1 MPEQIEHFIHGAP
14 ARLTRFRTVLP
25 DGVEVHATP
34 GGLILRQTLA
44 AGLDIDS
51 AAARIEAIA
60 VAQGVEYDGWGR
72 TLEEADLQGGLDL
85 QSRTFTARTGVKAG
99 QGFALPLPDGR
110 FGHAIHLGSDKQGYL
125 LVDVSALV
133 TDRPASPDA
142 LQRAPRRYRQP
153 ILVRHTGFAALPLA
167 AQAPLAGLPLEIAF
181 RDGIGWPDPDAVA
194 QLVKRF
200 AVAQAD
206 TPQGWYALLGAMAR
220 SGERLPGIEGF
231 CLVTARVGRTGAL
244 KLTWDHTPVQSADG
258 ANRPMPWQ
266 ASKMDDVISALAG
279 GPDLIEMTDAV
290 T

>member
-1 MPEQIEHFIHGAP
+1 MPQQIEHFIHGA
-14 ARLTRFRTVLP
+14 LTQLKRFRTALP
-25 DGVEVHATP
+25 NEVEVQPTP

-51 AAARIEAIA
+51 AITRIEAIA
-60 VAQGVEYDGWGR
+60 VAHGVEHDGSGR
-72 TLEEADLQGGLDL
+72 PLEEADLQGGLDL
-85 QSRTFTARTGVKAG
+85 QTRTFTSRTGVKAG
-99 QGFALPLPDGR
+99 QGFAVLLPDGR
-110 FGHAIHLGSDKQGYL
+110 FGHAIHLGSDKQGHL
-125 LVDVSALV
+125 LVDVSTLV
-133 TDRPASPDA
+133 TDRPARPDDLRA
-142 LQRAPRRYRQP
+142 APRRYRQP
-153 ILVRHTGFAALPLA
+153 ILVWHTGFAALPLA
-167 AQAPLAGLPLEIAF
+167 AQAQVARLPVEIAL

-194 QLVKRF
+194 QLERRF
-200 AVAQAD
+200 AVED
-206 TPQGWYALLGAMAR
+206 TDSPQGWYALLGIMAR

-279 GPDLIEMTDAV
+279 GPDVIEMTDAV